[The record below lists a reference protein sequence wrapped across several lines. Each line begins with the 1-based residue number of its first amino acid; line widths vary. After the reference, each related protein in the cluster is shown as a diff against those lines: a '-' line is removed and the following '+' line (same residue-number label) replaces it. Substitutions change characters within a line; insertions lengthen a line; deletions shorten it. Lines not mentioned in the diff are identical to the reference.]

1 MFSTTTGLSRNSG
14 NDGNRRTALNFRRQ
28 SLIIPKVL
36 LSLHGISI
44 RIAMYKQII
53 RPLLFSLNPETAHN
67 LTFFALKALRYIPL
81 ARPFVRMIYS
91 RKTPDLEREV
101 FGLKFR
107 NPVGLAGGL
116 DKNGEF
122 YNDLGNFGFS
132 FVEIGSLTPEPQP
145 GNPKPRLFRVVKDR
159 AIINRMGINNKGI
172 RNAVENLKR
181 MKPDVLVAGN
191 ISKNTSSIN
200 EDAAKDYES
209 AFALLYDFVD
219 MFVLNIS
226 CPNVSGLSALQDVSF
241 LSEIVDKLLNL
252 RMYFDEYRPILI
264 KVSPDISHQQLDEI
278 IDYSLMSGVDGIVAG
293 NTTRSR
299 EGLTLPQEKIDE
311 IGNGGMSG
319 APLFRKNLELV
330 RYIHEQSRGKLP
342 IIGVGGIMSGEQ
354 ARQMLDAGASLV
366 EIYSGFIYE
375 GPSLV
380 RKINK
385 YLQK

>member
-200 EDAAKDYES
+200 EDAVKDYES

>member
-1 MFSTTTGLSRNSG
+1 
-14 NDGNRRTALNFRRQ
+14 
-28 SLIIPKVL
+28 
-36 LSLHGISI
+36 
-44 RIAMYKQII
+44 
-53 RPLLFSLNPETAHN
+53 
-67 LTFFALKALRYIPL
+67 
-81 ARPFVRMIYS
+81 MIYS

-200 EDAAKDYES
+200 EDAVKDYES